1 VFSIFDRYV
10 VREVLLPLLLSL
22 LLLTFLLMIPPVLS
36 VGYGFIA
43 KGMQLAI
50 VVRVVVTLLPSA
62 LSVSIPISVLLAL
75 LIAFGRLSADREFV
89 AMQACGVSIYRLL
102 RPVTLIAVCAMAATA
117 YVTIVSLPNANQAFR
132 EITLGV
138 VKTQVENE
146 VKPRVFFT
154 QFPNTVLY
162 VRNVV
167 AGGQWQDVFFADS
180 HTPNQTVAYFARE
193 GRIAV
198 DRNAKYVQLQLLHG
212 TQHLMRTS
220 DDGYDVNEFES
231 TSVTLDAEQVFPKPP
246 SRGAPEMTIAELRQ
260 TIASARNPQDAVRA
274 QLMIQDKYAL
284 PVACCVLAL
293 IALALGVSN
302 RKDGYLASFA
312 IGFIVAFVYYVLMY
326 MSRAAALGGVL
337 NPDIGPWISPAVLA
351 VVGVVLLL
359 WRARST
365 DRPLWIAWSMRR
377 ANRTESDAEDA
388 SRRSAGGF
396 RFATPRFGVPGA
408 RLLDVYT
415 GQQYLRIFALSV
427 FAALGIFYISTFID
441 LADKLFR
448 GSATTEL
455 LLRYFYYQ
463 TPQYVYYIIP
473 IAGLLATLV
482 TVGLMTKNSELIVMK
497 ACGMSLYRFAAPL
510 ILLSVSASV
519 VLFGLQEAVL
529 ARANTEAERLNGII
543 RGWPQPA
550 SIALNRWMASTSGD
564 IYHYDF
570 FDSKTSAFSRFT
582 RYQLDSQT
590 WRLNEVTYAATVTAS
605 APVEPLEPLE
615 PASGDTSWRWEK
627 GWVRTLTL
635 TRAEGATKPAVAYAP
650 FAARVLPLE
659 PKGYF
664 ETEAPDPD
672 KMTYRQLALYVS
684 QLKASGFN
692 AVPPTVKLQRKVA
705 FPFVTIVMTL
715 LAVPFAVTTG
725 RRGAMYGIGIGIA
738 ISIAYWV
745 ILQVFSA
752 IGEGGVLTPML
763 AAWAPNL
770 IFSAAALYM
779 MLTVRT

>member
-1 VFSIFDRYV
+1 MFSIFDRYV

-22 LLLTFLLMIPPVLS
+22 LLLTFLLMIPPVLT

-43 KGMQLAI
+43 KGMQLSI
-50 VVRVVVTLLPSA
+50 VARVVVTLLPQA
-62 LSVSIPISVLLAL
+62 LSISIPISVLLAL

-102 RPVTLIAVCAMAATA
+102 RPVTLVALCSMGATA
-117 YVTIVSLPNANQAFR
+117 YVTIVSLPNANQSFR
-132 EITLGV
+132 ELTLGV
-138 VKTQVENE
+138 VKTQVENQ
-146 VKPRVFFT
+146 VQPRIFFT

-167 AGGQWQDVFFADS
+167 SSGRWQDVFFADS

-193 GRIAV
+193 GRIVV
-198 DRNAKYVQLQLLHG
+198 DRNAKYVQLQLSHG
-212 TQHLMRTS
+212 TQHVMRTS
-220 DDGYDVNEFES
+220 DPDGYSVNEFES

-246 SRGAPEMTIAELRQ
+246 SRNAPEMTIAELRQ
-260 TIASARNPQDAVRA
+260 TIASAKNPKGQEAIRA
-274 QLMIQDKYAL
+274 HLMIQDKYAL

-293 IALALGVSN
+293 VALALGVSN

-312 IGFIVAFVYYVLMY
+312 IGFIVVFVYYVLMY

-337 NPDIGPWISPAVLA
+337 DPDVGPWISPAVIA
-351 VVGVVLLL
+351 VVGIVLLL

-365 DRPLWIAWSMRR
+365 DRPLWIAWSVRR
-377 ANRTESDAEDA
+377 SDRTDQSDAGEEP
-388 SRRSAGGF
+388 SKRSAGAF
-396 RFATPRFGVPGA
+396 LFTTPRFGVPGA

-415 GQQYLRIFALSV
+415 GQQYVRIFALSV

-448 GSATTEL
+448 GSATTAL

-473 IAGLLATLV
+473 IAGLLSTLV

-497 ACGMSLYRFAAPL
+497 ACGMSLYRAAAPL
-510 ILLSVSASV
+510 MLLAVSASV
-519 VLFGLQEAVL
+519 ALFGLQEVVL

-543 RGWPQPA
+543 RGWPKPP
-550 SIALNRWMASTSGD
+550 SIALNRWMASASGD

-590 WRLNEVTYAATVTAS
+590 WRLNELTYAETVTAS
-605 APVEPLEPLE
+605 EPLSLE
-615 PASGDTSWRWEK
+615 TPWRWQK

-635 TRAEGATKPAVAYAP
+635 AHAEGATKPAVTYAP
-650 FAARVLPLE
+650 FADRALPLE

-664 ETEAPDPD
+664 ETETPDPD
-672 KMTYRQLALYVS
+672 KMTYRELALYVS

-770 IFSAAALYM
+770 IFGAIALYM
-779 MLTVRT
+779 VLTVRT

>member
-43 KGMQLAI
+43 KGMQLSI
-50 VVRVVVTLLPSA
+50 VARVVVTLLPQA
-62 LSVSIPISVLLAL
+62 LSISIPISVLLAL

-102 RPVTLIAVCAMAATA
+102 RPVTLVALSSMAATA
-117 YVTIVSLPNANQAFR
+117 YVTIVSLPNANQSFR
-132 EITLGV
+132 ELTLGV
-138 VKTQVENE
+138 VKTQVENQ
-146 VKPRVFFT
+146 VQPRIFFT

-167 AGGQWQDVFFADS
+167 GSGQWQDVFFADS
-180 HTPNQTVAYFARE
+180 HTPNQTWVYFARE
-193 GRIAV
+193 GRIVV
-198 DRNAKYVQLQLLHG
+198 DRGAKYVQLQLSHG
-212 TQHLMRTS
+212 TQHVMRAS
-220 DDGYDVNEFES
+220 DPDGYTVNGFES

-246 SRGAPEMTIAELRQ
+246 SRGAPEMTISELRQ
-260 TIASARNPQDAVRA
+260 TIASAKNPQDAVRA
-274 QLMIQDKYAL
+274 HLMIQDKYAL

-312 IGFIVAFVYYVLMY
+312 IGFIVVFVYYVLMY

-337 NPDIGPWISPAVLA
+337 NPAVGPWIPPVVLA

-377 ANRTESDAEDA
+377 ANRSESDGGEDV

-396 RFATPRFGVPGA
+396 RFTTPRFGVPGA
-408 RLLDVYT
+408 RLLDLYT
-415 GQQYLRIFALSV
+415 GQQYIRIFALSV

-448 GSATTEL
+448 GSATTAL

-482 TVGLMTKNSELIVMK
+482 TVGLMTKNSELVVMK
-497 ACGMSLYRFAAPL
+497 ACGMSLYRAAAPL
-510 ILLSVSASV
+510 VLLAVSASV
-519 VLFGLQEAVL
+519 ALFGLQEAVL

-550 SIALNRWMASTSGD
+550 SIALNRWMASASGD

-570 FDSKTSAFSRFT
+570 YDSKTSAFSRFT

-590 WRLNEVTYAATVTAS
+590 WRLNEVTYAETVTAS
-605 APVEPLEPLE
+605 EPPEPT
-615 PASGDTSWRWEK
+615 PADTSWRWEK
-627 GWVRTLTL
+627 GWVRTLML
-635 TRAEGATKPAVAYAP
+635 AGAEGAAKPAVTYAP
-650 FAARVLPLE
+650 FATRVLPLE

-672 KMTYRQLALYVS
+672 KMTYTQLSLYVS
-684 QLKASGFN
+684 QLKARGFN

-738 ISIAYWV
+738 LSIAYWV

-752 IGEGGVLTPML
+752 IGEGGVLTPIL